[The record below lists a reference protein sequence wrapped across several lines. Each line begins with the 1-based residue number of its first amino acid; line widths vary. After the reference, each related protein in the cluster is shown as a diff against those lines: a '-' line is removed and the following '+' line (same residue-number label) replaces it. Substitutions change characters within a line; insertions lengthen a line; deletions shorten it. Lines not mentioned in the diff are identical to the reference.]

1 MVEIKL
7 YTITDSIDT
16 ITKTLPT
23 PTILNGS
30 IKDDGSVS
38 IDNPTVLLATAALPA
53 ANYMYIS
60 AFDRYYYIT
69 TRRVVRTGL
78 LEITGVSDPLMSFA
92 DQIRSSP
99 AIADR
104 SADIDRTNAY
114 IYDAQQPRQ
123 VNRVTTSYQLGVFDY
138 ASGCLVLATIG
149 GR

>member
-1 MVEIKL
+1 MVDIRL

-16 ITKTLPT
+16 LTKTLPT
-23 PTILNGS
+23 PTILKGS

-38 IDNPTVLLATAALPA
+38 IDNPTVLLATTALPT

-60 AFDRYYYIT
+60 AFGRYYYIT
-69 TRRVVRTGL
+69 ARRVVRTGL
-78 LEITGVSDPLMSFA
+78 LEIVGVSDPLMSFS

-104 SADIDRTNAY
+104 SADINRTNAY

-138 ASGCLVLATIG
+138 SNGCIVLATIG

>member
-1 MVEIKL
+1 MMEIRL

-23 PTILNGS
+23 PMILNGS
-30 IKDDGSVS
+30 VKDDGSVS
-38 IDNPTVLLATAALPA
+38 IDNPTVLLATEALPS

-92 DQIRSSP
+92 DQILSSH

-114 IYDAQQPRQ
+114 IYDAQQPKQ

-138 ASGCLVLATIG
+138 SAGCIVLSTIG

>member
-16 ITKTLPT
+16 ISKTLPT

-30 IKDDGSVS
+30 VKDEGGIS

-69 TRRVVRTGL
+69 TRRVIRTGL
-78 LEITGVSDPLMSFA
+78 LEITGVSDPLMSF
-92 DQIRSSP
+92 DTQIRSSP

-104 SADIDRTNAY
+104 SADINRTNAY

-138 ASGCLVLATIG
+138 AAGCIVLATIG

>member
-1 MVEIKL
+1 MEIRL
-7 YTITDSIDT
+7 YTITDSINT
-16 ITKTLPT
+16 INKTLPT
-23 PTILNGS
+23 PTIFNGS

-38 IDNPTVLLATAALPA
+38 IDSPTVLLATAALPA

-60 AFDRYYYIT
+60 AFGRYYYIT
-69 TRRVVRTGL
+69 SRRVVRTGL

-92 DQIRSSP
+92 DQIMASP

-114 IYDAQQPRQ
+114 IYDAQQPKQ

-138 ASGCLVLATIG
+138 AAGCIVLATIG